1 MTTRLLIE
9 TIIGLAFIV
18 AFIFEERIAL
28 FERKILRKIFAKT
41 ISRKQRADERNK
53 KLRTARFLREQEL
66 REKELLELGCDLRP
80 SLKVV
85 KRNNYAQAL
94 EEVA

>member
-1 MTTRLLIE
+1 MTTRILIE

-28 FERKILRKIFAKT
+28 FERKMLKKIFAKT
-41 ISRKQRADERNK
+41 ISRKQRADERNE
-53 KLRTARFLREQEL
+53 KLRMARFLREQEI
-66 REKELLELGCDLRP
+66 REKELRELGCDLRP
-80 SLKVV
+80 NLKVI
-85 KRNNYAQAL
+85 KRGSYAAAL